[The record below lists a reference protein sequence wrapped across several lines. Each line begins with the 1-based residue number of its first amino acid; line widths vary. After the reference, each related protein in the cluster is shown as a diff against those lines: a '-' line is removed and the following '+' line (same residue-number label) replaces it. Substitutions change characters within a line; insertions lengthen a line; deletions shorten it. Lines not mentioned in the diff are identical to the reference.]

1 VFDKIKN
8 KLTGEKTSKSSRT
21 LEKIDQLLIGD
32 MLEMSDSFGLPPN
45 IRDQTFEVI
54 SIDSYYYD
62 ERLETEWTLQG
73 GSKEPIFLSLD
84 ENSNNLT
91 AVLSMQLKKKNV
103 DYIMGW
109 GALLAILNSDEC
121 SDIELINTDIF
132 DGWLSERYYCDEFN
146 EEASYLDGDQRH
158 STISHNNRE
167 VFQYFK
173 FSAQNEKQFL
183 EIERWSKNEIDVFI
197 SILRPVSDIKE
208 LWPKA

>member
-62 ERLETEWTLQG
+62 ERLETLQG

-167 VFQYFK
+167 VFQ
-173 FSAQNEKQFL
+173 
-183 EIERWSKNEIDVFI
+183 
-197 SILRPVSDIKE
+197 DIKE